1 MKIPSSYD
9 VVGNIA
15 ILPED
20 TKSPNQVA
28 KSLLKTFKHIETVA
42 IKTKIHSG
50 KFRLQKTKILAG
62 KKIKSTLHKESGCS
76 FNLNIDQAYFSPRLS
91 GERLRI
97 SKQIKENESVLVIG
111 SGVGV
116 YPIIISKHSKAKE
129 IYAIE
134 INPKAVKFA
143 AENIQLNKI
152 NNIELYLGDV
162 RNILPKI
169 RKAFD
174 RIIMPLP
181 SNADSFL
188 DLALKKIKPKGII
201 HMYDFELLKD
211 IPNKSIE
218 KVKQYLKNPKILNV
232 QKVGQSSPRNY
243 RVCVD

>member
-62 KKIKSTLHKESGCS
+62 KKTKTALHKESGCS
-76 FNLNIDQAYFSPRLS
+76 FRLNIDQTYFSPRLS

-97 SKQIKENESVLVIG
+97 SKQIKKNESVLVIG
-111 SGVGV
+111 SGVGI

-134 INPKAVKFA
+134 INQKAVEFA
-143 AENIQLNKI
+143 AENLKLNKI
-152 NNIELYLGDV
+152 NNVELYLGDARDV
-162 RNILPKI
+162 LPKI
-169 RKAFD
+169 RKTFD
-174 RIIMPLP
+174 RIILPLP

-188 DLALKKIKPKGII
+188 DLILKKIEPKGII
-201 HMYDFELLKD
+201 HMYDFESEND
-211 IPNKSIE
+211 IPHKSIE
-218 KVKQYLKNPKILNV
+218 KIKQYLKKPKILNV
-232 QKVGQSSPRNY
+232 QKVGQYSPRKF
-243 RVCVD
+243 R